1 MHRTPSPLSKRHW
14 GGLNRWGGLLLSGSP
29 VIARPLGAVV
39 RNAFDNNT
47 LLFLKEFII
56 MKQDK
61 PKTRISKVLR
71 VQERDIVIL
80 KFLDRVG
87 YANIEQITL
96 SLGEDASEKAQA
108 AILRRLYLL
117 RRFDYIKAFA
127 TQYGNYYAVAYKGKG
142 ENSLINNIKLDQL
155 AHHNFL
161 TELFIFV
168 KDNPICTE
176 IVSEREAIA
185 MYKVVGKKGKIPDM
199 IVNNWVIEYER
210 TSKSVTDSKD
220 VVHHWTIKEGRNLCV
235 IYETNEI
242 KNRYTTLL
250 NPRVKLLSRSDYKNI
265 IKILSS
271 NEPEELSYNE
281 MFEILTPK
289 KQVVKEE
296 IKTPEVKKDDSF
308 LSLLK
313 NKYS

>member
-1 MHRTPSPLSKRHW
+1 
-14 GGLNRWGGLLLSGSP
+14 
-29 VIARPLGAVV
+29 
-39 RNAFDNNT
+39 
-47 LLFLKEFII
+47 
-56 MKQDK
+56 MKQIEDK
-61 PKTRISKVLR
+61 PKPRISKVLR
-71 VQERDIVIL
+71 VQARDVDIL

-142 ENSLINNIKLDQL
+142 ENPLINSIKLDQL
-155 AHHNFL
+155 SHHNFL
-161 TELFIFV
+161 IDLFIFV
-168 KDNPICTE
+168 KNHPICKE
-176 IVSEREAIA
+176 IVSEREAIGA
-185 MYKVVGKKGKIPDM
+185 YKLVGKKGKIPDM
-199 IVNNWVIEYER
+199 IVNNWIIEYER

-242 KNRYTTLL
+242 KNRYTALL

-271 NEPEELSYNE
+271 NEPEELSYKE

-289 KQVVKEE
+289 KEAIEE
-296 IKTPEVKKDDSF
+296 ELKKPEVKKDDSF
-308 LSLLK
+308 LSMLK